1 MKTIYT
7 IGHSTDT
14 LDVFLNFLRK
24 NKINTVIDVRS
35 VPYSRFANQFN
46 KEQLEK
52 FLKKNNI
59 YYIPMGKSLGA
70 RFENKELLFNDGK
83 VNFSKV
89 IKTDLFLNGIA
100 RIEKGINQ
108 GFKITLMCSEKNPL
122 QCHRFS
128 LLARFLHQKGYKVT
142 HIVGN
147 DVFDH
152 KILEKKMINY
162 YMTHHKISLE
172 INKIIKFQKVQ
183 RSLFIDEEK
192 FYTNL
197 NKLIAYSST
206 I

>member
-128 LLARFLHQKGYKVT
+128 LLARFLHQKGYKVA